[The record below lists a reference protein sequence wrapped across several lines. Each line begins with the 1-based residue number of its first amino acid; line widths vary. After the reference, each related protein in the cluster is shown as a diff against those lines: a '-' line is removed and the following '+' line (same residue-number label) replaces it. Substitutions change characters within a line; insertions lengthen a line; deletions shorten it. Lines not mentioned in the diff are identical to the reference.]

1 MGKSKLMNKDENS
14 DKNSKEFMVPTLPQ
28 RSYKDQQEIDALI
41 ERTKSTLVADMAPL
55 THLAYEKDW
64 QDFQLFNKK
73 TNQQSL
79 PALPQTILLYL
90 QHLVDKGLKINTIRR
105 RTAAI
110 RYYHH
115 DAGLDSPTDQVVCK
129 KMMRAVTRQL
139 GSHTEQ
145 KQAMYVDDLK
155 KIIDS
160 IDDTSLAGKRDKAML
175 LLGFSGG
182 FRRSEVVTLD
192 VSQLHFREE
201 HLKVHLKRSKTD
213 QTGKGLDKAILG
225 HPDSPYCAVKAVKDW
240 LAASQIKSGA
250 VFRRVR
256 RGQKLNL
263 HDDKA
268 LSAVTYSSRIKH
280 YCALIGLDA
289 SQYSGHSLRSGFV
302 TSTAIQGK
310 DVLQI
315 ADITKQDIRTVQ
327 HYMRKAKIFEHHAG
341 ENLWD

>member
-1 MGKSKLMNKDENS
+1 MNNDEKL
-14 DKNSKEFMVPTLPQ
+14 DKNTKEIMTPALPEIISKE
-28 RSYKDQQEIDALI
+28 QQEVDELI
-41 ERTKSTLVADMAPL
+41 KRTKSTLVADMAPL

-64 QDFQLFNKK
+64 QDFQLFNDK
-73 TNQQSL
+73 TKQQSL
-79 PALPQTILLYL
+79 PALPQTILIYL

-115 DAGLDSPTDQVVCK
+115 DVGLDSPTDQVVCK

-139 GSHTEQ
+139 GSHTDQ

-155 KIIDS
+155 DIIDS
-160 IDDTSLAGKRDKAML
+160 IDDTTLTGKRDKAML

-182 FRRSEVVTLD
+182 FRRSEVVTLK
-192 VSQLHFREE
+192 VSQLYFRKE
-201 HLKVHLKRSKTD
+201 HLKVHLIRSKTD
-213 QTGKGLDKAILG
+213 QTGKGLDKPILG

-240 LAASQIKSGA
+240 LEASQIKSGP

-263 HDDKA
+263 NDDKA
-268 LSAVTYSSRIKH
+268 LSAVTYSNRIKH
-280 YCALIGLDA
+280 YCTLIGLDA

-302 TSTAIQGK
+302 TSAAIQGK

-327 HYMRKAKIFEHHAG
+327 HYMRKAKMFEHHAG